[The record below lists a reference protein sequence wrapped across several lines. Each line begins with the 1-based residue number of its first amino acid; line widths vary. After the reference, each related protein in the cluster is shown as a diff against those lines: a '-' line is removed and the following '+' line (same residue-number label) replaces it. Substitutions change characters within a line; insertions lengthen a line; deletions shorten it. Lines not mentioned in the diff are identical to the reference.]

1 MRVRLQEQPRPKIG
15 DIVSYEGHGTYFVG
29 RLVDPDRPAHVSMVL
44 TNLYTGESSIIP
56 EDDFECMA
64 DVLIQHEKIEIGMG
78 V

>member
-1 MRVRLQEQPRPKIG
+1 MRVRLQEQPRPKVG

-29 RLVDPDRPAHVSMVL
+29 KLLDKDNEWGSIVL
-44 TNLYTGESSIIP
+44 TNLYTGESSIIFE
-56 EDDFECMA
+56 EDLDCMA